1 MQAGSTPTST
11 DSALLAELALSRG
24 DLVQEWGYDDD
35 VDFTFRDA
43 LEDALGEELLT
54 EDDQEPADAVLF
66 WWHADDGDVTDL
78 ADALVDAHLLL
89 EEGVDVLHDCQ
100 EGICGSCETK
110 VIEGEVDHRDYVLT
124 DREKAANDC
133 MMICVSRA
141 CGKRLVL
148 GI

>member
-35 VDFTFRDA
+35 VDVTFRDA

-66 WWHADDGDVTDL
+66 WWRADDGDVMDL
-78 ADALVDAHLLL
+78 VDALVDLGVRLQEDPALRTT
-89 EEGVDVLHDCQ
+89 VDV
-100 EGICGSCETK
+100 
-110 VIEGEVDHRDYVLT
+110 VEVDPPGESPSLVGTSSSTSLPPSDLPTMEYVGLCSP
-124 DREKAANDC
+124 K
-133 MMICVSRA
+133 
-141 CGKRLVL
+141 
-148 GI
+148 

>member
-35 VDFTFRDA
+35 VDVTFRDA

-66 WWHADDGDVTDL
+66 GARTTATSWISRTPSWTPSAPSMP
-78 ADALVDAHLLL
+78 APS
-89 EEGVDVLHDCQ
+89 
-100 EGICGSCETK
+100 GS
-110 VIEGEVDHRDYVLT
+110 
-124 DREKAANDC
+124 
-133 MMICVSRA
+133 
-141 CGKRLVL
+141 
-148 GI
+148 